1 MKKNKKSMGY
11 KLSLYTGGVV
21 LIGIILLMSISLSQ
35 VYSQSQKEAIEIAR
49 LNSNYYGEIVEEHFN
64 QILTIGIGLANQM
77 EVMIRDEVETRA
89 TVINT
94 MEKVLDTYSNVY
106 GICVV
111 YEPNKFG
118 VNDKSYAKTEGSNET
133 GQFMPYI
140 TRSENGFYIDSGVYD
155 DYTEEQME
163 WYNIPKSTHKIYLT
177 EPTTYKVD
185 GEDVTM
191 ASVAIPIMRN
201 KEFVGVVSIDTR
213 LDYLQGEIEAVKPMG
228 GFAELLSQRG
238 TFVAN
243 GENSELVMKSIN
255 EKEEWKDYATRI
267 LKGEEFVDFGKSI
280 SSGEKVLR
288 VFSPINVKGS
298 EQHWSYISVI
308 PESKILEDYYFM
320 LRLFVFLGTII
331 VLVIVAIQY
340 FLISKSIRP
349 IVGISNILGKM
360 SQSDFTE
367 EVPEKFLE
375 AKDEV
380 GDLGRAIKDMQS
392 SMREVI
398 NGVITES
405 TKLDEASVKVESN
418 IVKLNSEIENVSEI
432 TQLLS
437 AGMEETAASTDT
449 MSVTSKEIEN
459 AIESIARKAQEG
471 AETAEQISKR
481 AEDLKENAVKSQ
493 KLANDTHKDIDR
505 TLKGAI
511 LEAKSIQ
518 EISVLS
524 DSILEIASKTNL
536 LALNASIEAARAG
549 EAGRGFAVVA
559 DEIRK
564 LAEDSS
570 MTVNKIQDIASKV
583 IISVQNLAKSSEMVL
598 DFIQTQVVGDYNN
611 MVNIGEEYYSDS
623 ENISMLVSEFS
634 ATAQELAAGIDNLAR
649 GINEVAIANNE
660 AATGTQS
667 IAENSS
673 SIAIEADSV
682 VKMAVETQDIS
693 KKLLEMVNEF
703 KI

>member
-1 MKKNKKSMGY
+1 MKRNKRGMGY

-21 LIGIILLMSISLSQ
+21 LIGIILLVSVTLSQ

-49 LNSNYYGEIVEEHFN
+49 LNSNYYGKVVEEHFN
-64 QILTIGIGLANQM
+64 QLQTIGVGLSNQM
-77 EVMIRDEVETRA
+77 EVMISDKVETRTTA
-89 TVINT
+89 IN
-94 MEKVLDTYSNVY
+94 MIKKALNTYSNIY

-111 YEPNKFG
+111 YEPNKFDEED
-118 VNDKSYAKTEGSNET
+118 NLYTNTEGSNKT

-140 TRSENGFYIDSGVYD
+140 TRIDNGFYIDSAVYD
-155 DYTEEQME
+155 EYTEEQMK
-163 WYNIPKSTHKIYLT
+163 WYNVPKNTHQVYLT
-177 EPTTYKVD
+177 EPTTYNVD
-185 GEDVTM
+185 GENVTM
-191 ASVAIPIMRN
+191 ASVAVPIMRN
-201 KEFVGVVSIDTR
+201 NEFVGVISIDTK
-213 LDYLQGEIEAVKPMG
+213 LDYLQHEIEEVKPMG
-228 GFAELLSQRG
+228 GFAELLSQKG

-243 GENSELVMKSIN
+243 GERAELVMQNIN
-255 EKEEWKDYATRI
+255 EKGEWKNYIDRI
-267 LKGEEFVDFGKSI
+267 SKGEEFVDFGKSI
-280 SSGEKVLR
+280 STGEKVLR
-288 VFSPINVKGS
+288 VFSSINIKGS

-308 PESKILEDYYFM
+308 PESKILENYYFM
-320 LRLFVFLGTII
+320 LRLFIFLGIII
-331 VLVIVAIQY
+331 VIIIAVIQY

-349 IVGISNILGKM
+349 IVEISNILGKM

-367 EVPEKFLE
+367 EVSDEFLKS
-375 AKDEV
+375 KDEV
-380 GDLGRAIKDMQS
+380 EDLARAIKDMQS

-405 TKLDEASVKVESN
+405 IKLDEASVNVENN
-418 IVKLNSEIENVSEI
+418 IVKLNSEIENVSGI
-432 TQLLS
+432 TQILS

-449 MSVTSKEIEN
+449 MSVTSQEIEN
-459 AIESIARKAQEG
+459 AIESIAKKAQEG

-481 AEDLKENAVKSQ
+481 AEDLKENAVNSQ

-505 TLKGAI
+505 TLKSAI

-549 EAGRGFAVVA
+549 DAGRGFAVVA

-570 MTVNKIQDIASKV
+570 MTVNKIQEIANKV
-583 IISVQNLAKSSEMVL
+583 IISVQNLAKSSERVL
-598 DFIQTQVVGDYNN
+598 DFIQTQVIRDYDN

-634 ATAQELAAGIDNLAR
+634 ATAQELAAGIDNLTR
-649 GINEVAIANNE
+649 GISEVSIANNE

-667 IAENSS
+667 IAENSV
-673 SIAIEADSV
+673 AISVETDNV
-682 VKMAVETQDIS
+682 VKMAASTQNIS
-693 KKLLEMVNEF
+693 KKLLEMVSRF
-703 KI
+703 KV